1 MRRSLQLLRQF
12 ETRSTFNV
20 SQTLLAPFATIG
32 PWSATASG
40 CCGLPVQYLPL
51 NEARPVPTATCTPR
65 AFGPNPYLCYMI
77 DWRSPPFSLIAGH
90 YSLSRKTTSGL
101 PRPIRHGTRAYR
113 HDVAAVQL
121 ARGGLGRE
129 FFLVGQVVLPSQL
142 EAVRIHLRPAAVC
155 HSTSQGEIKHGV
167 AVPPVSGA
175 ALHAFGARAC
185 GFGQSPTTHYKPNLP
200 AHAAKGLLL
209 LLLHQAWQW
218 QGEQRGT
225 SQMQNSSTP
234 EA

>member
-1 MRRSLQLLRQF
+1 VVEGGVLSHRQRAHVGLDGGHLLPLVTAPPVHDEEERREVTGHQPPDHLVIRMRRSLQLLRQF

-90 YSLSRKTTSGL
+90 YSLSRETTSGL
-101 PRPIRHGTRAYR
+101 PLSYSRKPESSHSARHEGVPTRCRCGTAGTRRAWTGVFSCR
-113 HDVAAVQL
+113 SGSPSLAARSR
-121 ARGGLGRE
+121 AHPPP
-129 FFLVGQVVLPSQL
+129 PSS
-142 EAVRIHLRPAAVC
+142 C
-155 HSTSQGEIKHGV
+155 
-167 AVPPVSGA
+167 VSLNQPG
-175 ALHAFGARAC
+175 
-185 GFGQSPTTHYKPNLP
+185 
-200 AHAAKGLLL
+200 
-209 LLLHQAWQW
+209 
-218 QGEQRGT
+218 
-225 SQMQNSSTP
+225 
-234 EA
+234 